1 MSSTPNNQPD
11 AIMWLTRKYGFGNAT
26 VFGEWTWR
34 TVGSYIVVL
43 LGAWFIFR
51 MPVFAWNWLVIL
63 GYIALCS
70 ILIGETPTKRNTLTN
85 AYGIVARK
93 PLRKVVTDH
102 ATTTTIGNGISE
114 VIQIDGLNVPVI
126 RANSSH
132 YVLIYTITSN
142 IGHWTSFEEQ
152 QAEAVKRQ
160 AVFTSLQPGER
171 VGIIVSEDVDTGLLA
186 LADAHRRDDYTP
198 NPELERMSRRR
209 IANIDTKADGSA
221 KSYQQHIVLYLKQ
234 ENIRTVLQTLRHC
247 VRTMRPANNPIDIW
261 LSASGFEG
269 GVRVDETTETD
280 ER

>member
-102 ATTTTIGNGISE
+102 ATTATIGNGISE
-114 VIQIDGLNVPVI
+114 VIQIDGLDVPVI

-198 NPELERMSRRR
+198 NPELEHMSRRR

-221 KSYQQHIVLYLKQ
+221 KSYQQHIALYLKQ

>member
-1 MSSTPNNQPD
+1 MSSTPNLRPD
-11 AIMWLTRKYGFGNAT
+11 AVMWLTRKYGFGNAT

-34 TVGSYIVVL
+34 TVGSYIVVG

-70 ILIGETPTKRNTLTN
+70 ILIGETPTKRNTLMN

-114 VIQIDGLNVPVI
+114 VIQVDGVDVPVI
-126 RANSSH
+126 RANSTH

-171 VGIIVSEDVDTGLLA
+171 IGIIVSEDVDTGLLS

-198 NPELERMSRRR
+198 NAELERMSRRR
-209 IANIDTKADGSA
+209 IANIDNKADGSA
-221 KSYQQHIVLYLKQ
+221 KSYQQHIALYLKQ

-247 VRTMRPANNPIDIW
+247 VRTMRPANNPVDIW

-269 GVRVDETTETD
+269 GVLVDETIETN

>member
-114 VIQIDGLNVPVI
+114 VIQIDGLDVPVI

-160 AVFTSLQPGER
+160 AVFTSLQPSER

>member
-1 MSSTPNNQPD
+1 MSSTPNLRPD
-11 AIMWLTRKYGFGNAT
+11 AVMWLTRKYGFGNAT

-34 TVGSYIVVL
+34 TVGSYIVVG

-114 VIQIDGLNVPVI
+114 VIQVDGVDVPVI
-126 RANSSH
+126 RANSTH

-142 IGHWTSFEEQ
+142 IGHRTSFEEQ

-171 VGIIVSEDVDTGLLA
+171 IGIIVSEDVDTGLLS

-198 NPELERMSRRR
+198 NAELERMSRRR
-209 IANIDTKADGSA
+209 IANIDNKADGSA
-221 KSYQQHIVLYLKQ
+221 KSYQQHIALYLKQ

-247 VRTMRPANNPIDIW
+247 VRTMRPANNPVDIW

-269 GVRVDETTETD
+269 GVLVDETIETN

>member
-63 GYIALCS
+63 GYTALCS

-114 VIQIDGLNVPVI
+114 VIQIDGLDVPVI

-198 NPELERMSRRR
+198 NPELEHMSRRR

>member
-114 VIQIDGLNVPVI
+114 VIQIDGLDVPVI

-132 YVLIYTITSN
+132 
-142 IGHWTSFEEQ
+142 
-152 QAEAVKRQ
+152 
-160 AVFTSLQPGER
+160 
-171 VGIIVSEDVDTGLLA
+171 IVNT
-186 LADAHRRDDYTP
+186 R
-198 NPELERMSRRR
+198 
-209 IANIDTKADGSA
+209 
-221 KSYQQHIVLYLKQ
+221 
-234 ENIRTVLQTLRHC
+234 
-247 VRTMRPANNPIDIW
+247 
-261 LSASGFEG
+261 
-269 GVRVDETTETD
+269 
-280 ER
+280 

>member
-1 MSSTPNNQPD
+1 MSSTPNLRPD
-11 AIMWLTRKYGFGNAT
+11 AVMWLTRKYGFGNAT

-34 TVGSYIVVL
+34 TVGSYIVVG

-114 VIQIDGLNVPVI
+114 VIQVDGVDVPVI
-126 RANSSH
+126 RANSTH

-171 VGIIVSEDVDTGLLA
+171 IGIIVSEDVDTGLLS

-198 NPELERMSRRR
+198 NAELERMSRRR
-209 IANIDTKADGSA
+209 IANIDNKADGSA
-221 KSYQQHIVLYLKQ
+221 KSYQQHIALYLKQ

-247 VRTMRPANNPIDIW
+247 VRTMRPANNPVDIW

-269 GVRVDETTETD
+269 GVLVDETIETN